1 MAGSLEPAVSSREG
15 RDVCVTK
22 ISLTP
27 RPVAR
32 TRSLYGDAVVE
43 RHDILAFAPLACA
56 CLAAIVVAVAG
67 VTQRELMATPLG
79 PYAYGFFFDRFA
91 PFLFGIV
98 YAVAR
103 LATVTLASPGR
114 FPLARIVTAP
124 IAIALILAVSLYPTF
139 GGFVLRGAFF
149 SGATTFLEGIAVA
162 GAYAVGASFSTLIFA
177 LVLGLGVILIRLR
190 VTFGWKAL
198 LFGFLRYL
206 ALVFAGIVL
215 VAPRAFDLGL
225 LGDWPVWPLGA
236 GEGAALVLLVLVALL
251 PHALLVRL
259 RG

>member
-1 MAGSLEPAVSSREG
+1 V
-15 RDVCVTK
+15 DCVTK
-22 ISLTP
+22 IALTDRLEP
-27 RPVAR
+27 GKSSHRGVMAR
-32 TRSLYGDAVVE
+32 D

-56 CLAAIVVAVAG
+56 CAAAAIVALAG
-67 VTQRELMATPLG
+67 VTQRELAATPLG

-91 PFLFGIV
+91 PFLFALV

-103 LATVTLASPGR
+103 LAAVALMSPGR
-114 FPLARIVTAP
+114 FPIARIVTAP
-124 IAIALILAVSLYPTF
+124 IAIALILSVSLYPTF

-149 SGATTFLEGIAVA
+149 SGATTFLEGTAVV
-162 GAYAVGASFSTLIFA
+162 GAYVVGAAFSTLIFA

-190 VTFGWKAL
+190 VAYGWKAL
-198 LFGFLRYL
+198 LAGVFRYL

-236 GEGAALVLLVLVALL
+236 GEGAALVLLVFVALL
-251 PHALLVRL
+251 PHALIVRL